1 MGQKKVLY
9 FAENAI
15 SPIQGGGIVVKAA
28 LDGLAPENLLG
39 FYAYRNITP
48 SPEFAPRFHL
58 LPILGTGRSLS
69 QDLPRPL
76 AAGAGDGTGGITY
89 HLRTLGKRAATVAT
103 EILWSR
109 LGSDRRFVDRLVAEA
124 AFAPDL
130 VYFSGLSLRML
141 RLAVEAAAALK
152 KPLVML
158 NMDDWMAE
166 ESGQLGPLAGL
177 WEQRIA
183 ETMKVAKPLVAYAYS
198 NSPHLARRLTEKYGI
213 PHDTF
218 NNASPDLLK
227 GRSVWSPPP
236 KRTGLLLT
244 FAGAM
249 NWHLQGQTLVRL
261 AEAVAEIRTSCPVEL
276 RIFAPWEFAPLA
288 NRISVPGAV
297 TYCGFRSPSDLVD
310 AYLESDFLVATTTFL
325 ERRIRLFRYSLATKL
340 SDYLCVGRP
349 VLAVG
354 HPDWALSDYVDTHG
368 CGITVRTSDRSQVK
382 EAIQRALAMPAQ
394 QREQVGRANRK
405 LWEEAHDVRVMAKRL
420 REILGLPTD

>member
-39 FYAYRNITP
+39 FYTYRNITP

-58 LPILGTGRSLS
+58 LPILGTGSPSS

-76 AAGAGDGTGGITY
+76 TLVAGADPGGIISQ
-89 HLRTLGKRAATVAT
+89 LRTLGKRAATVAT
-103 EILWSR
+103 QVLLPW
-109 LGSDRRFVDRLVAEA
+109 LGSDQHYVDRLVAEDG
-124 AFAPDL
+124 FQPDL
-130 VYFSGLSLRML
+130 VYFSGLSLRTL
-141 RLAVEAAAALK
+141 RLAVDTAVTLK

-166 ESGQLGPLAGL
+166 ESSCYGPMAGF

-183 ETMKVAKPLVAYAYS
+183 DTMKVAKPLVAYAYS
-198 NSPHLARRLTEKYGI
+198 NSPHLARRLSERYGI
-213 PHDTF
+213 PHDAV

-227 GRSVWSPPP
+227 GRPVWSPPP
-236 KRTGLLLT
+236 KRSGLLLT

-261 AEAVAEIRTSCPVEL
+261 AEAVVEIRTSSPVEL

-288 NRISVPGAV
+288 NQISVPGAV

-310 AYLESDFLVATTTFL
+310 AYLESDLLVATTTFK
-325 ERRIRLFRYSLATKL
+325 EKDIRLFRYSLATKL

-354 HPDWALSDYVDTHG
+354 HPDWALNDYVDAHA
-368 CGITVRTSDRSQVK
+368 CGITVRTPDRNQVK
-382 EAIQRALAMPAQ
+382 AAIQRALAMPAEE
-394 QREQVGRANRK
+394 RERIGRANRQ
-405 LWEEAHDVRVMAKRL
+405 LWEQAHDVRVMAKRL